1 MTDLKI
7 TKTVFLKAPAA
18 HVWKFLTEADRLAEW
33 FHRGGGDLVAK
44 GEYILL
50 TNTLGKEGTK
60 MCWGKVIEFDP
71 PRRLVHSF
79 THDHLKGVET
89 LCSWTLTEAE
99 GGTVL
104 TLEHTGWEKV
114 GDGAFAMAAN
124 HDKGWDEHFSR
135 LRTVTS

>member
-44 GEYILL
+44 GEYSLL

-60 MCWGKVIEFDP
+60 MCWGKVVEFDP

-79 THDHLKGVET
+79 THNHLKGVET